1 MKRILVTGLCT
12 LHWGRLQ
19 YGNIGN
25 YYIVEPL
32 FRQLHKHFPN
42 YKIVTTFQMDK
53 EFVAKEDIE
62 VLPMELYYAW
72 SDDDIANAYKDV
84 EAAEKKAQHIQS
96 ELTPWV
102 ETLLNCEYV
111 IDVSGDMWGDNAEHV
126 GHKRFLVDCLK
137 MKAAQLLHKKTI
149 LYAVTPGPF
158 SDKTENQL
166 AREVFKNFDLVV
178 IREKVSRENLI
189 KWEFPIEHVIWAPC
203 PSFLFEANEQ
213 YQSKWLKSIDES
225 HEKNRKVIGLTFGG
239 FNMPC
244 GPYDMWPRA
253 EEQYQV
259 YVELA
264 EYVINT
270 LHADIV
276 LFSHT
281 NGFDL
286 PPHFRLKCGRDYMIL
301 EQFYRILLKKNPKYE
316 EHIKLINEPLLPCD
330 IKKVI
335 GSLDML
341 VTGRVHASV
350 AATSQCVPTVYV
362 EYDRRVIYSDKMT
375 GFSSQLGM
383 EEFVCEP
390 QNLKELKEKVTEC
403 FNHLDSVKARLE
415 NIIPI
420 IKEEAKDIFE
430 VIKEVK

>member
-1 MKRILVTGLCT
+1 MKSILVTGLCT

-32 FRQLHKHFPN
+32 FRQLHEHFPE
-42 YKIVTTFQMDK
+42 YKIVTTFQMD
-53 EFVAKEDIE
+53 EQFIANEDIE

-72 SDDDIANAYKDV
+72 NDKDVTNAYKDV
-84 EAAEKKAQHIQS
+84 ESAEKKIRNIECES
-96 ELTPWV
+96 TPWV
-102 ETLLNCEYV
+102 ETLLDCEYV
-111 IDVSGDMWGDNAEHV
+111 INVSGDMWGDNAEHV

-137 MKAAQLLHKKTI
+137 MKTAQILQKKTI

-158 SDKTENQL
+158 SEETQL
-166 AREVFKNFDLVV
+166 AKEVFGGFNLVV
-178 IREKVSRENLI
+178 IREKVSRDNLV
-189 KWEFPIEHVIWAPC
+189 KWNFPVEHVVWAPC
-203 PSFLFEANEQ
+203 PSFLFEANKN
-213 YQSKWLKSIDES
+213 YQSEWIKSIEES
-225 HEKNRKVIGLTFGG
+225 HKRGRKVIGLTFGG

-244 GPYDMWPRA
+244 GPYDMWPRT
-253 EEQYQV
+253 EEQYQLF
-259 YVELA
+259 VELVQ
-264 EYVINT
+264 YMIDT
-270 LHADIV
+270 LKVDIV
-276 LFSHT
+276 IFSHT
-281 NGFDL
+281 NGFEL
-286 PPHFRLKCGRDYMIL
+286 PPHFKLKCGRDYMIL
-301 EQFYRILLKKNPKYE
+301 EQFYQILVKKNKNYK
-316 EHIKLINEPLLPCD
+316 EHITLINEPLLPCN
-330 IKKVI
+330 IKRVI
-335 GSLDML
+335 GSLDMI

-350 AATSQCVPTVYV
+350 AATSQCIPTVYM

-375 GFSSQLGM
+375 GFSAQLGM